1 MKNKKTL
8 SKFTQ
13 YIEQIV
19 IFAVMEY
26 KRVYFKEVKERV
38 NDKRKFIQALTGPR
52 QVGKTTIIRQLCEE
66 TTIPYLYVTADNVPN
81 VSNIWIEQQ
90 WENARIKLSTS
101 KENEF
106 LLIIDEVQKVNN
118 WSETVKLLW
127 DTDTFN
133 NINLKVILLGSSG
146 LMLQQGLNESLAGR
160 FELIKIPHW
169 SFNEMKECFGFNA
182 EQYAWFG
189 GYPGAASL
197 IEDETR
203 WKDYIKNA
211 LIESTISKD
220 ILLLTKIS
228 KPALMRQ
235 VFELG
240 VTYSSQILSYNKMLG
255 QLQDAGNTT
264 TISHYLQL
272 LDTAGLLTGITKFYS
287 EEHREKTSSPKW
299 QVKNT
304 ALFSALSTLN
314 YNAIREDTIKW
325 GQVIESIIGA
335 HLINKS
341 EEGKY
346 KVYYWRHRNEEVDFV
361 IKKNDEIIGIEVKS
375 GQTKPTKGMETFKKK
390 YNPKR
395 VLLVGTTGLL
405 WQEFLEINPKDLF

>member
-1 MKNKKTL
+1 
-8 SKFTQ
+8 
-13 YIEQIV
+13 
-19 IFAVMEY
+19 MEY
-26 KRVYFKEVKERV
+26 KRVYFKDVKTRIINE
-38 NDKRKFIQALTGPR
+38 RKFIQALTGPR
-52 QVGKTTIIRQLCEE
+52 QVGKTTIIRQLCDEIK
-66 TTIPYLYVTADNVPN
+66 IPYLYVTADNVPN

-90 WENARIKLSTS
+90 WETARIKLSTS
-101 KENEF
+101 TEKEF
-106 LLIIDEVQKVNN
+106 LLIIDEVQKVIN

-133 NINLKVILLGSSG
+133 KINLKVILLGSSG
-146 LMLQQGLNESLAGR
+146 LMLQQDLNESLAGR

-169 SFNEMKECFGFNA
+169 SFTEMKECFGFNA

-203 WKDYIKNA
+203 WKDYVKNA

-255 QLQDAGNTT
+255 QLQEAGNTT
-264 TISHYLQL
+264 TISNYLQL
-272 LDTAGLLTGITKFYS
+272 LDTAGLLTGITKFYK

-304 ALFSALSTLN
+304 ALFAALSNLN
-314 YNAIREDTIKW
+314 YDAIREDTIKW
-325 GQVIESIIGA
+325 GQVIETVIGA

-341 EEGKY
+341 DEGNY

-375 GQTKPTKGMETFKKK
+375 GQTKPTKGMNTFKKK
-390 YNPKR
+390 FNPKKI
-395 VLLVGTTGLL
+395 LLVGTTGLL
-405 WQEFLEINPKDLF
+405 WQEFLEINPKDLFL